1 MSIAVKFLPDAVHD
15 LKKLDNIDKEYI
27 LSAVEKLT
35 STDSQN
41 LIVNGIG
48 KSLDKSNNDLFYVK
62 LAGMDIKIV
71 YQLISYE
78 NDFIFIFVEFIK
90 DNFKNNINL

>member
-1 MSIAVKFLPDAVHD
+1 MSIAVKFLPDAIND
-15 LKKLDNIDKEYI
+15 LNKLDNIDKEYI

-48 KSLDKSNNDLFYVK
+48 KQLDKNNNDLFYVK
-62 LAGMDIKIV
+62 LAGMDIKII

-78 NDFIFIFVEFIK
+78 NNFIFIFVAFIK